1 VARKPG
7 QPKEEARVIQEVLR
21 PRLREL
27 GFEETDWVPEAKVEF
42 FPGRTGD
49 IDLLVRIGGRPLI
62 VVEAEP
68 TPRRFDHGFKQAR
81 AYAIFLDD
89 PARPIPYIM
98 VAAGTKLGMFK
109 AEPPPHGG
117 AGIVYVPTERLLT
130 KEEILDA
137 VGEVDEALPTEIVTL
152 ETFVTLFGKVLQE
165 IQTSRRPRFSQ
176 EQAVSILADLLVT
189 KVCEESVE
197 GVYQKYHLARRIRAR
212 IEELMGNYHFPK
224 YQGRPLGYA
233 FRHFVGRTFTGG
245 PYRRYLTPAEVI
257 GFLVRLAAPK
267 PGDFVVDPVCGS
279 GGFLGRIALEWAA
292 QGTKMDQISRNLVG
306 CDMDPLAVQATKTFL
321 ELLLPGRQGKLKIY
335 RKNSLST
342 IKDFDWEED
351 LTGLLEPESF
361 DLVIGNPPA
370 GDPFAKPG
378 RQGQPSSD
386 SLPQEY
392 QDLQSFFRNLPPEF
406 TFAQR
411 YRRHE
416 VAHLERFLSLAKPG
430 GKVAI
435 VLPEGVFANAQMR
448 SLREYLTTETTV
460 ELVVSL
466 PRGIFPFTPSKMCA
480 VLLRKEKPSAGH
492 QVLLA
497 DVSDRRALGAQL
509 DIIAEAYRE
518 RLNG

>member
-1 VARKPG
+1 MARRAG
-7 QPKEEARVIQEVLR
+7 QPQPEAQVIQEVLR

-68 TPRRFDHGFKQAR
+68 TARRFDHGFKQGR

-89 PARPIPYIM
+89 PARPIPYVM
-98 VAAGTKLGMFK
+98 VAAGKKLGLFK

-117 AGIVYVPTERLLT
+117 PGILYVPTEKLLT
-130 KEEILDA
+130 KEEIIDA
-137 VGEVDEALPTEIVTL
+137 VGEVDDALPAEVITL
-152 ETFVTLFGKVLQE
+152 ETFITVFGKVVQE
-165 IQTSRRPRFSQ
+165 IQTSKRPRIDQ
-176 EQAVSILADLLVT
+176 EQAVFALADLLVAR
-189 KVCEESVE
+189 VRGQAAEE
-197 GVYQKYHLARRIRAR
+197 VYRNHRLARRIQVR
-212 IEELMGNYHFPK
+212 IEELLGTYHLPR

-245 PYRRYLTPAEVI
+245 PYRRYLTPAEVTS
-257 GFLVRLAAPK
+257 FLVRLAAPR
-267 PGDFVVDPVCGS
+267 PTDFVIDPVCGS
-279 GGFLGRIALEWAA
+279 GGFLGRIALEWVR
-292 QGTKMDQISRNLVG
+292 QGADADQITTNLNG
-306 CDMDPLAVQATKTFL
+306 CDIDPLAVHATRTFL
-321 ELLLPGRQGKLKIY
+321 ELLLPGEQRGLKIY

-342 IKDFDWEED
+342 SKEFAWEGD

-370 GDPFAKPG
+370 GNPLEGAG
-378 RQGQPSSD
+378 RRGRAARD
-386 SLPQEY
+386 GLPQEY
-392 QDLQSFFRNLPPEF
+392 RDLQTFFRDLPDTY

-411 YRRHE
+411 QRRHE
-416 VAHLERFLSLAKPG
+416 VAHLERFLALAKPG

-435 VLPEGVFANAQMR
+435 ILPEGIFANTQMR
-448 SLREYLTTETTV
+448 PIREHLVTETTV

-466 PRGIFPFTPSKMCA
+466 PRGTFPFTPSKMCA
-480 VLLRKEKPSAGH
+480 VLLRKEKPPARH

-497 DVSDRRALGAQL
+497 EVSDRRALGAQL
-509 DIIAEAYRE
+509 EIIEQAYRE
-518 RLNG
+518 RIG

>member
-1 VARKPG
+1 MARRPG
-7 QPKEEARVIQEVLR
+7 QPKREAQVIQEVLR

-68 TPRRFDHGFKQAR
+68 TARKFDHGFKQGR

-89 PARPIPYIM
+89 PARPIPYVM
-98 VAAGTKLGMFK
+98 VAAGKKLGLFK

-117 AGIVYVPTERLLT
+117 PGILYVPTEKLLT

-137 VGEVDEALPTEIVTL
+137 VGEVDDALPAEVIIL
-152 ETFVTLFGKVLQE
+152 ETFITVFGKVVQE
-165 IQTSRRPRFSQ
+165 IQTSKRPRIDQ
-176 EQAVSILADLLVT
+176 EQAVFALADLLVAR
-189 KVCEESVE
+189 VRGQAAEE
-197 GVYQKYHLARRIRAR
+197 VYRNHRLARRIQVR
-212 IEELMGNYHFPK
+212 IEELLGTYHLPR

-257 GFLVRLAAPK
+257 SFLVRLAAPK
-267 PGDFVVDPVCGS
+267 PGDFVIDPVCGS
-279 GGFLGRIALEWAA
+279 GGFLGRIALEWVG
-292 QGTKMDQISRNLVG
+292 QGADADQITTNLNG
-306 CDMDPLAVQATKTFL
+306 CDIDPLAVHATKTFL
-321 ELLLPGRQGKLKIY
+321 ELLLPGEQRGLKIY

-342 IKDFDWEED
+342 SKDFEWEED

-370 GDPFAKPG
+370 GNPLEGKG
-378 RQGQPSSD
+378 RRGRAARDGQ
-386 SLPQEY
+386 PQEY
-392 QDLQSFFRNLPPEF
+392 RDLQTFFQDLPD
-406 TFAQR
+406 TYAFAQR
-411 YRRHE
+411 QRRHE
-416 VAHLERFLSLAKPG
+416 VAHLERFLALAKPG

-435 VLPEGVFANAQMR
+435 ILPEGIFANAQMR
-448 SLREYLTTETTV
+448 SIREHLVSETTV
-460 ELVVSL
+460 ELVISL

-480 VLLRKEKPSAGH
+480 VLLRKEKPPAGH

-497 DVSDRRALGAQL
+497 EVSDRRALGAQL
-509 DIIAEAYRE
+509 EIVERAYHE
-518 RLNG
+518 RIG